1 MLMFNLFREY
11 QFVGET
17 KQAPP
22 LYPDEVLKS
31 EWNPVLDEIHS
42 SLHDDDESAN
52 ENNPDSHSKKHN
64 SQRAG

>member
-1 MLMFNLFREY
+1 MLMFNLFTEY

-42 SLHDDDESAN
+42 SLHDDDQSTKD
-52 ENNPDSHSKKHN
+52 NPDSHSKKHN

>member
-1 MLMFNLFREY
+1 MLMFNLFTEY
-11 QFVGET
+11 QFAGET
-17 KQAPP
+17 KQAPQ

-52 ENNPDSHSKKHN
+52 NPDSHSKKHN